1 MILRQNAPLRA
12 PQLLS
17 VAMVSVSFLLLGCG
31 GSDPPPLGSLNPNST
46 TYPGVVS
53 TSSGTGGTGGTG
65 SSEPCVRTPPPSE
78 FITDFSDWVGN
89 DWGSAGKLAGGSFD
103 YHGDATTEFEYR
115 IDLREENMHV
125 TGVINDYAGFGISLD
140 PCTDA
145 TSYSGVQF
153 DIWGTANS
161 AVFQVQTSEDQN
173 VEYNDPRAVCQVLAD
188 GDECVAPQSRIGAVP
203 EAQETLQFAWGDFS
217 GGKPVPTLSP
227 DQILGFQFQF
237 ECASGGM
244 CPVDVRI
251 DNLQFY

>member
-1 MILRQNAPLRA
+1 MSLFRAGQDQVGSVDHCPFLLSKPFFNQALAKMILRQNAPLRA
-12 PQLLS
+12 PQVLS

-53 TSSGTGGTGGTG
+53 TSSGTGGTG

-103 YHGDATTEFEYR
+103 YNGDATTEFAYQV
-115 IDLREENMHV
+115 DLREENMHI

-145 TSYSGVQF
+145 TRRLWQHRR
-153 DIWGTANS
+153 NS
-161 AVFQVQTSEDQN
+161 A
-173 VEYNDPRAVCQVLAD
+173 
-188 GDECVAPQSRIGAVP
+188 GA
-203 EAQETLQFAWGDFS
+203 TFR
-217 GGKPVPTLSP
+217 KK
-227 DQILGFQFQF
+227 
-237 ECASGGM
+237 
-244 CPVDVRI
+244 
-251 DNLQFY
+251 

>member
-1 MILRQNAPLRA
+1 MISEQVALFRTPLFLSA
-12 PQLLS
+12 GLLS
-17 VAMVSVSFLLLGCG
+17 ASLALAGCG
-31 GSDPPPLGSLNPNST
+31 GSDPPPLGSLDPNST
-46 TYPGVVS
+46 TYPGAVS
-53 TSSGTGGTGGTG
+53 TLTSGTGGT
-65 SSEPCVRTPPPSE
+65 SEPCVRTPPPSE
-78 FITDFSDWVGN
+78 YITDFSDWSGTA
-89 DWGSAGKLAGGSFD
+89 WGSADTLSGSSFD
-103 YHGDATTEFEYR
+103 YQGEATTEFEYQV
-115 IDLREENMHV
+115 DLRNENMRV

-173 VEYNDPRAVCQVLAD
+173 VEYDDPRAVCQVLQD

-203 EAQETLQFAWGDFS
+203 AVQETLMFPWSDFS
-217 GGKPVPTLSP
+217 GGKPVSTLSP